1 MGMPKPR
8 GCPKRCDIG
17 VAFAVLSVVPS
28 APRFLVEAFS
38 FVVHAEFE
46 VGILQRIFISQTTD
60 FHFPNYRFS
69 FRKLQ
74 ILISQTTD
82 FHFISFHFVSQ
93 TTVSP
98 GLAHFAIG
106 LVNFVLN
113 LPYGQVKFLRNSNY
127 RRTV

>member
-28 APRFLVEAFS
+28 APRFLVEAFF

-74 ILISQTTD
+74 ILILQTTD
-82 FHFISFHFVSQ
+82 FHFISFHFVSFRFA
-93 TTVSP
+93 P
-98 GLAHFAIG
+98 FHFA
-106 LVNFVLN
+106 
-113 LPYGQVKFLRNSNY
+113 NY
-127 RRTV
+127 SKPRASAFCYRVGEFCS